1 MLRTLAGCKLDDCIF
16 LSRKKEKSTQAFAS
30 LCAFRKFLREIS
42 QNCIFFNENVCLRIT
57 PPPGAGLLAVGVAWL
72 LRSQRD
78 KHSGDSLF
86 VHLKYLV
93 DA

>member
-16 LSRKKEKSTQAFAS
+16 LSRKKRKAHKLSQACVLFVNSFEKYHKIVS
-30 LCAFRKFLREIS
+30 
-42 QNCIFFNENVCLRIT
+42 FFNENVCLRIT
-57 PPPGAGLLAVGVAWL
+57 PPPGADLLTIGVAWL

>member
-1 MLRTLAGCKLDDCIF
+1 MLRTLAGCKFDDCIF
-16 LSRKKEKSTQAFAS
+16 LSRKKRKAHKLLQACVLFVNSFEKYHKIVSFSTKMS
-30 LCAFRKFLREIS
+30 
-42 QNCIFFNENVCLRIT
+42 VLRIT

-93 DA
+93 DT

>member
-1 MLRTLAGCKLDDCIF
+1 MLRTLAGCKFDDCIF
-16 LSRKKEKSTQAFAS
+16 LSRKK
-30 LCAFRKFLREIS
+30 RKAHKL
-42 QNCIFFNENVCLRIT
+42 CIFFNENVCLRIT
-57 PPPGAGLLAVGVAWL
+57 PPPGADLLAIGVAWL